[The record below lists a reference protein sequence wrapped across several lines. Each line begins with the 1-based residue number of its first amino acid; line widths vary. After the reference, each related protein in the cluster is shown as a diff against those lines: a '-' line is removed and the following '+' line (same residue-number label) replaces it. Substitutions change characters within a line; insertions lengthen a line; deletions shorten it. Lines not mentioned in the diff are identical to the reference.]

1 MEITVPQPLMNQL
14 KAKLKEKNL
23 TTVDEVVDFL
33 KQKLKT
39 DNLTDFLNENQVTY
53 EELTNFFKKLI

>member
-1 MEITVPQPLMNQL
+1 MEITAPQSLINQL
-14 KAKLKEKNL
+14 RAKLKEKNI

-39 DNLTDFLNENQVTY
+39 DNLTDFLNENQITY

>member
-1 MEITVPQPLMNQL
+1 MNQL
-14 KAKLKEKNL
+14 RAKLKEKNI

-39 DNLTDFLNENQVTY
+39 DNLTDFLNENQITY